1 MKTLHFTTKYIMN
14 ITISINEQYT
24 LYKGNVTNSNFVGS
38 VILFVINVFVC
49 LYCRSEP

>member
-1 MKTLHFTTKYIMN
+1 MN

-38 VILFVINVFVC
+38 VILFVINACIVDQS
-49 LYCRSEP
+49 LKLILAH